1 MAAYVGETVA
11 AYVGETVAA
20 YVGETVAAYRAPSPG
35 PSRNRQR
42 VRTRNR
48 HVAPCLPLRVW
59 PFVLIYVSRPSLVA
73 VSNTKPNHEI
83 SKFSRGR
90 NVARVRFRSDRGR
103 VGCGVRRG
111 FAHRG
116 A

>member
-1 MAAYVGETVA
+1 VAAYVGETVA

-48 HVAPCLPLRVW
+48 HIAPHLPLRVW
-59 PFVLIYVSRPSLVA
+59 PFVFIYVSRPSSVA
-73 VSNTKPNHEI
+73 VSNTKPNQ
-83 SKFSRGR
+83 
-90 NVARVRFRSDRGR
+90 
-103 VGCGVRRG
+103 
-111 FAHRG
+111 
-116 A
+116 